1 MVDSV
6 DSLSSQST
14 GPFPCLYW
22 GHSTVSYTILADE
35 KEKIE
40 GQEVTFSDDDDKSK

>member
-22 GHSTVSYTILADE
+22 GHSLSYTILADE
-35 KEKIE
+35 KEIE